1 MEISNHEIIFQ
12 SRGNCDLIDLTDR
25 VDAILRETGVKI
37 GHVLL
42 LVPGATG
49 GLTTIEFENGLVKD
63 FQELMQRLIP
73 EGPGYHHDLRWGDG
87 NGHSHLRASLL
98 GPSLTIPVGEGRLR
112 LGTWQ
117 QVVFIDFD
125 NRPRMRSLTV
135 QVCGK

>member
-25 VDAILRETGVKI
+25 VDAVLRETGVKT

-42 LVPGATG
+42 FVPGATG

-63 FQELMQRLIP
+63 FRELMQRLIP

-87 NGHSHLRASLL
+87 NGHSHLRASLV

-125 NRPRMRSLTV
+125 NRPRRRSVTV